1 LGEATV
7 RNLLK
12 AGAGAAI
19 LDMDDGR
26 GQAIAAELG
35 DGAAFFKADV
45 CDEKSVQEALDGAV
59 ARFGAIHVVV
69 NCAGVGTPMKVI
81 GKQGPMPIEKFER
94 VVRINLTGTM
104 NIVRLGAEKM
114 MKNAPTE
121 DGERGVVINTASV
134 AAFDGQ
140 VGQAA
145 YAASKA
151 AVVGMTLPI
160 TREFADYGIRVMT
173 NDQECICDWHLLDK
187 ISEMAGYT
195 LHWMKLRFGYN
206 RYVYPYPVE
215 RDVMIG
221 LKSAIRSSLKY
232 KSGKELTRDALVV
245 VLQDAGLDGA
255 GVVESTYFSNCG
267 MGLIWDQDMV
277 RGHCM
282 FAPRV
287 EEGLFPE
294 RVPIVNVE
302 GGCASGSMAF
312 HLAWKDILSGVHD
325 VSLAMGMDKNYH
337 QDMQRVLTA
346 FETCAHPSAMGLRQ
360 PFYALRRFST
370 SCRSLSG
377 NGA

>member
-1 LGEATV
+1 MG
-7 RNLLK
+7 
-12 AGAGAAI
+12 
-19 LDMDDGR
+19 
-26 GQAIAAELG
+26 
-35 DGAAFFKADV
+35 
-45 CDEKSVQEALDGAV
+45 
-59 ARFGAIHVVV
+59 
-69 NCAGVGTPMKVI
+69 
-81 GKQGPMPIEKFER
+81 
-94 VVRINLTGTM
+94 
-104 NIVRLGAEKM
+104 
-114 MKNAPTE
+114 
-121 DGERGVVINTASV
+121 
-134 AAFDGQ
+134 
-140 VGQAA
+140 
-145 YAASKA
+145 
-151 AVVGMTLPI
+151 
-160 TREFADYGIRVMT
+160 
-173 NDQECICDWHLLDK
+173 
-187 ISEMAGYT
+187 
-195 LHWMKLRFGYN
+195 
-206 RYVYPYPVE
+206 
-215 RDVMIG
+215 
-221 LKSAIRSSLKY
+221 
-232 KSGKELTRDALVV
+232 

-325 VSLAMGMDKNYH
+325 VSLAMGMDKIYH